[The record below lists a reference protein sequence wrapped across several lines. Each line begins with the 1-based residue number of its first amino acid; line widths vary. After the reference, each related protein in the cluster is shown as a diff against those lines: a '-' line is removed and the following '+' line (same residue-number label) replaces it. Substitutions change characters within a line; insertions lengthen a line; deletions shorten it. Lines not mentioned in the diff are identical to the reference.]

1 MKLIPLFL
9 VAIVLSGCTTAPVRQ
24 DWQDDFERL
33 GVGVVTSAWHFAAQF
48 GMFDLYFDAMTDDAV
63 FLGTDASER
72 WTKAEFMEY
81 ARVPFSDHAG
91 WTYKPRDQHVAF
103 SDDRQTAWIDE
114 LLDNE
119 KYGTLRGTG
128 VLVKVG
134 DDWKIAHYSLTFLV
148 PNDIAGEVVEL
159 IGRDIGPE

>member
-1 MKLIPLFL
+1 MKLIPIILVCGFL
-9 VAIVLSGCTTAPVRQ
+9 GGCTTVHPLRQ
-24 DWQDDFERL
+24 KLDDDIQTL
-33 GVGVVTSAWHFAAQF
+33 SVGSVTSAWHFAAQW

-63 FLGTDASER
+63 FMGTDASER

-81 ARVPFSDHAG
+81 AREPFSDHDG

-103 SDDRQTAWIDE
+103 SADRQTAWIDE

-119 KYGTLRGTG
+119 KYGVLRGTG
-128 VLVKVG
+128 VLIKVG

-148 PNDIAGEVVEL
+148 PNEIAGEIVEL
-159 IGRDIGPE
+159 IAGDE